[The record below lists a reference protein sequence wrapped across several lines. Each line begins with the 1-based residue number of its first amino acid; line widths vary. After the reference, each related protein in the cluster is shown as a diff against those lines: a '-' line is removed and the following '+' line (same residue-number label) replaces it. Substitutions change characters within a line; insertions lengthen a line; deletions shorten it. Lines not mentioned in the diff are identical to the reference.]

1 MAIEALMPNLSSASA
16 SRQKPTRLPYS
27 CQVQF
32 GMSGVGTPPAGGVFT
47 VRGIGEL
54 MSHSSMETST
64 QTAMRLP
71 SGNASFGRRVIGE
84 YGIRSIG
91 NMAAGPLNNGEP
103 GAAAPGQ
110 GCGLDVAPA
119 GLPAACNECLFV
131 TRSQRVM
138 QALLRTGR
146 YDGVTLKFNRK
157 VG

>member
-16 SRQKPTRLPYS
+16 SRQKPTRLPHS

-84 YGIRSIG
+84 YGMRSIG
-91 NMAAGPLNNGEP
+91 SVTAGPLDSVWTRRC
-103 GAAAPGQ
+103 GARAKWRVRWCAGQ
-110 GCGLDVAPA
+110 IGRRRA
-119 GLPAACNECLFV
+119 
-131 TRSQRVM
+131 TRVY
-138 QALLRTGR
+138 L
-146 YDGVTLKFNRK
+146 
-157 VG
+157 

>member
-16 SRQKPTRLPYS
+16 RRQKPTRLPYS

-32 GMSGVGTPPAGGVFT
+32 GMSGVRTPPAGGVFT

-91 NMAAGPLNNGEP
+91 NMAAEPLNDVWARRCGAWAKLRARCCAGRIAGSVQRVSICDKVATRYASAIADGPL
-103 GAAAPGQ
+103 
-110 GCGLDVAPA
+110 
-119 GLPAACNECLFV
+119 
-131 TRSQRVM
+131 
-138 QALLRTGR
+138 
-146 YDGVTLKFNRK
+146 
-157 VG
+157 

>member
-1 MAIEALMPNLSSASA
+1 MAIEALTPNLSSASA
-16 SRQKPTRLPYS
+16 RRQKPTRLPYS

-64 QTAMRLP
+64 QTATRLP

-91 NMAAGPLNNGEP
+91 SMAAGPLTTCEP

-110 GCGLDVAPA
+110 SCGLDVAPA
-119 GLPAACNECLFV
+119 RLPAACNEYLFV

-138 QALLRTGR
+138 QEALQMAAMTE
-146 YDGVTLKFNRK
+146 
-157 VG
+157 

>member
-16 SRQKPTRLPYS
+16 RRQKPTRLPYS

-32 GMSGVGTPPAGGVFT
+32 GMSGVRTPPAGGVFT

-71 SGNASFGRRVIGE
+71 SGNKSFGRRVIGE

-91 NMAAGPLNNGEP
+91 NMAAGPLNDVWTGVATP
-103 GAAAPGQ
+103 GH
-110 GCGLDVAPA
+110 CGLDVAPA
-119 GLPAACNECLFV
+119 KIADGV
-131 TRSQRVM
+131 QRVSICDKVT
-138 QALLRTGR
+138 AR
-146 YDGVTLKFNRK
+146 YASAIADNPL
-157 VG
+157 